1 MTTNTLC
8 VSDDTINDKKTVDKL
23 LKTALHHDFD
33 QDEQQRGRSRRLPDH
48 SKGKTKND
56 GAIPSIPGHL
66 LELIRKGNGSQAA
79 GLILKWNNIWNE

>member
-1 MTTNTLC
+1 MTINTLC
-8 VSDDTINDKKTVDKL
+8 VSDDAINYKKTMDKL

-56 GAIPSIPGHL
+56 GAIPSIPGHI
-66 LELIRKGNGSQAA
+66 LELIGKVSGSQAA
-79 GLILKWNNIWNE
+79 GLILKWKNIWN